1 MAKEKRFDEVYSQGS
16 MMNYKI
22 LIDNYTGVQYL
33 FVTNTSG
40 IGLTPLL
47 DENGKPIIVPV
58 DGNLSL

>member
-1 MAKEKRFDEVYSQGS
+1 MAKEKRFEEVYSQGS

-33 FVTNTSG
+33 YVTNSSG

-47 DENGKPIIVPV
+47 DENGKSIIVPV

>member
-33 FVTNTSG
+33 YVTNSSG

-47 DENGKPIIVPV
+47 DENGKSIIVPV